1 MKKSLITALFLIGS
15 SLIAEEGG
23 QHITR
28 QLTGSDAQINTGG
41 GTVTNTRATEIYNY
55 NEVAYEHLKLRQN
68 NPHAPQTAS
77 SIALGEDIQ
86 AKKAQALA
94 AKIKAFAQQK
104 AQEDAAKTLPTWPK
118 FAEGYCYAKNDIE
131 VEKIA
136 TYAYL
141 TCDFSES
148 IGKAELVVSLVPDFY
163 AKALVAKPLYINLFD
178 SNRKKQRIPV
188 VSGAV
193 LTQDKHSIN
202 VANVVND
209 RKLEKLVAS
218 GTYTTL
224 NAATQSAQL
233 YLTDLRAS
241 RVQQSYSTTASTGGL
256 VTTSATNVQ
265 KPVASDYLVA
275 GGLQLVTDL
284 AKIIGESVA
293 NNLTYTFKVNGD
305 SVMYADVELSDLKL
319 IRGFDANVP
328 NVIKKQPVFDI
339 TKGKEIDQDV
349 TSVPIR
355 PIKNSQPV
363 QITNPQSM
371 QITQ

>member
-1 MKKSLITALFLIGS
+1 MKKSIVTALLLIGS
-15 SLIAEEGG
+15 SAIAEEGG

-28 QLTGSDAQINTGG
+28 QLTGSNAQMTAGGEKIN
-41 GTVTNTRATEIYNY
+41 NERAADVYNY
-55 NEVAYEHLKLRQN
+55 NEVVYEHLKLRRAAA
-68 NPHAPQTAS
+68 HSPQTGAQV
-77 SIALGEDIQ
+77 ALSEDIA

-94 AKIKAFAQQK
+94 AKIKAVAQQK
-104 AQEDAAKTLPTWPK
+104 AQAEASKSLPTWPK
-118 FAEGYCYAKNDIE
+118 FSEGYCYVKNDVE

-141 TCDFSES
+141 SCDFSES

-163 AKALVAKPLYINLFD
+163 AKALVAKPLYLNLID
-178 SNRKKQRIPV
+178 ANRKKQRIPI

-202 VANVVND
+202 VANIVND
-209 RKLEKLVAS
+209 RKLEKLIAA

-241 RVQQSYSTTASTGGL
+241 RVQQSYQTTATTGG
-256 VTTSATNVQ
+256 VTTTSATNVQ
-265 KPVASDYLVA
+265 KPMASDYLIA

-293 NNLTYTFKVNGD
+293 NDLTYTFKVNGD
-305 SVMYADVELSDLKL
+305 SVMYADVELSDTRL

-349 TSVPIR
+349 TEVPIR
-355 PIKNSQPV
+355 PIKNNQPTQINSSQTY
-363 QITNPQSM
+363 Q
-371 QITQ
+371 